1 MFISFEGI
9 DGSGKST
16 QISLL
21 KDYLSSIGKTVLV
34 LREPGGTVFA
44 ERIREILLHSKDHIN
59 PISEL
64 FLFEA
69 ARADLT
75 HNVIKPALEEEKI
88 VLIDRF
94 FDSTTAYQ
102 GFGRGLDV
110 DTLIKINKFATSS
123 LIPDITFYL
132 QVSLEISELRSNYK
146 KRDRIENSGND
157 FFQKVINGFE
167 KLCQLE
173 PERFI
178 KLNAEGN
185 IQETNELILKIIKKR
200 LL

>member
-21 KDYLSSIGKTVLV
+21 KDYLESSGKTVLV

-44 ERIREILLHSKDHIN
+44 EQIREILLHSKDHIN

-75 HNVIKPALEEEKI
+75 HNVIKPALEDGKI

-102 GFGRGLDV
+102 GFGRGLDI
-110 DTLIKINKFATSS
+110 DTLIQINKFATSM
-123 LIPDITFYL
+123 LFPDITFYL
-132 QVSLEISELRSNYK
+132 QVSLEISELRSNNK
-146 KRDRIENSGND
+146 KRDRIEKSGNE
-157 FFQKVINGFE
+157 FFQKVIEGFE
-167 KLCQLE
+167 KLSDME
-173 PERFI
+173 ADRFVKI
-178 KLNAEGN
+178 NAEGN
-185 IQETNELILKIIKKR
+185 IQETNELILKIMKKR